1 MSNTDKPIA
10 LEAYEALAE
19 RYAAMAETKA
29 ENGYNEHPAMRIAIG
44 DPAGLQILDA
54 GCGPGFLSR
63 DLLDKGA
70 ASATAF
76 DISPKMVE
84 IARRTTGCR
93 ATCFVADLAQPLK
106 TLEDRSFDLVV
117 SSLAIDYVRDWSVP
131 LSEFARLLKTGG
143 RLVMSVQHP
152 MGAFNWYKPKS
163 AFGVQLCRAD
173 WKGFGG
179 EPVEVP
185 DYYRSFEEIINPVM
199 QAGFSLKGV
208 TETRPL
214 PELKALNPRKFE
226 QNDSFPTFMIIDAV
240 LSATPG
246 K

>member
-1 MSNTDKPIA
+1 MTNDTPIA

-29 ENGYNEHPAMRIAIG
+29 ENGYNEHPAMRSVIG
-44 DPAGLQILDA
+44 DPKGLKVLDA

-76 DISPKMVE
+76 DISPNTVE
-84 IARRTTGCR
+84 IARRTTGGR
-93 ATCFVADLAQPLK
+93 ANCFVADLAQPQ
-106 TLEDRSFDLVV
+106 TALEDQSFDLVV

-131 LSEFARLLKTGG
+131 LSEFARVLKPGG

-152 MGAFNWYKPKS
+152 MGAYEWYQPPS
-163 AFGVQLCRAD
+163 AFGVHLCSAT

-185 DYYRSFEEIINPVM
+185 DYYRSFEEVMNPVLE
-199 QAGFSLKGV
+199 AGFRLQKLH
-208 TETRPL
+208 ETKPAR
-214 PELKALNPRKFE
+214 ELKAINPRKYE
-226 QNDSFPTFMIIDAV
+226 QNSTFPTFMILDV
-240 LSATPG
+240 KLPENVEP
-246 K
+246 

>member
-1 MSNTDKPIA
+1 MSEIDKPIA
-10 LEAYEALAE
+10 LDAYEALAE

-29 ENGYNEHPAMRIAIG
+29 ENGYNEHPAMRKAIG
-44 DPAGLQILDA
+44 DPSDLHVLDA

-84 IARRTTGCR
+84 IAKRNTGGR
-93 ATCFVADLAQPLK
+93 ANCFVADLAQPLA
-106 TLEDRSFDLVV
+106 TLEDQSFDLVV

-131 LSEFARLLKTGG
+131 LPEFARVLRPGG

-152 MGAFNWYKPKS
+152 MGSYDWFKPPS
-163 AFGVQLCRAD
+163 AFGVHLCRAT

-185 DYYRSFEEIINPVM
+185 DFYRSFEEIINPVLS
-199 QAGFSLKGV
+199 AGFALKGI
-208 TETRPL
+208 TETRPS
-214 PELKALNPRKFE
+214 PELEAINPRKFA
-226 QNDSFPTFMIIDAV
+226 QNDSFPSFMILDAV
-240 LSATPG
+240 RA
-246 K
+246 